1 MYIFIGRREVV
12 GALTTHQRN
21 VNYGLHTLSIVSIHS
36 NFKFMEFIIVA
47 VTIIS
52 CRYKKSAAIVYLHR
66 HVAFPADA
74 SNCYKMIV
82 LP

>member
-1 MYIFIGRREVV
+1 VR
-12 GALTTHQRN
+12 ALTTNQRN
-21 VNYGLHTLSIVSIHS
+21 VNYGLHTLSIVSVHG

-52 CRYKKSAAIVYLHR
+52 CRYKKSAAMVYLHR
-66 HVAFPADA
+66 HVVFSADT
-74 SNCYKMIV
+74 SDYYKLIV